1 MRLSRPKARRDEERI
16 LPLINIVFLLL
27 IFFMIAGR
35 LSAGDPFQVTPPNSM
50 SEAMPQSRDVM
61 ILMGAE
67 GQFALDGAVMPK
79 DAVLERLE
87 RQIADGTDLALHLKT
102 DGAASAQLVV
112 DFMAELRKAGF
123 QELTLLTVPG
133 G

>member
-1 MRLSRPKARRDEERI
+1 MRLGRPKARQEEERI

-35 LSAGDPFQVTPPNSM
+35 LSAGDPFKVTPPNSM
-50 SEAMPQSRDVM
+50 SEAMPESRDVM

-67 GQFALDGAVMPK
+67 GEFALDGAVMPRE
-79 DAVLERLE
+79 AVLERLALQVAE
-87 RQIADGTDLALHLKT
+87 GGDLSLHLKT

-112 DFMAELRKAGF
+112 DFMADLRKAGF